1 MSKTENYLSE
11 VKRKKLFDEQYKD
24 AKLEDLA
31 KASLYLQQE
40 QAATQSK
47 MQKDIRVMLI
57 ILIVII
63 TLNVI
68 GYLWLLIFGDRYWTF

>member
-1 MSKTENYLSE
+1 MSKADNFLSE

-24 AKLEDLA
+24 SSLEDLA

-40 QAATQSK
+40 QAASQTK

-63 TLNVI
+63 ALNVV
-68 GYLWLLIFGDRYWTF
+68 GYLMLLFFGDRYWTF